1 MLRFRHLSA
10 TFPGGWPGIGLMLMR
25 LVAGFTLMDQG
36 ILGLQGEPRLEQG
49 VLNMLATGT
58 GVLLLAGLWTPF
70 AGGLAAVL
78 ELWRAFSQPQ
88 DPLTHILLVTLGA
101 ALGLLGP
108 GAWSVDARLFGWKRI
123 DIPNRKT

>member
-1 MLRFRHLSA
+1 
-10 TFPGGWPGIGLMLMR
+10 MLMR

-78 ELWRAFSQPQ
+78 ELWRAFSQPH